1 MPRLSPD
8 ELGLLPDELAADGR
22 VPATVL
28 ADRTGIPVRRVRDA
42 LAAMQANGSL
52 VIRVDIARAFTPWPV
67 YTWYFLRVP
76 AAQAGDIGSRLAR
89 LEEVRMVA
97 SAVGDYNI
105 LMAAWLRSLGDIGR
119 MEAAIEA
126 KLPGAVI
133 ADRSVVLRT
142 VEHAGHLLDPHGN
155 ATAADRVAPAES

>member
-1 MPRLSPD
+1 
-8 ELGLLPDELAADGR
+8 
-22 VPATVL
+22 
-28 ADRTGIPVRRVRDA
+28 
-42 LAAMQANGSL
+42 
-52 VIRVDIARAFTPWPV
+52 
-67 YTWYFLRVP
+67 
-76 AAQAGDIGSRLAR
+76 
-89 LEEVRMVA
+89 MVA
-97 SAVGDYNI
+97 SGVGDYNI

-142 VEHAGHLLDPHGN
+142 VEHAGHLLDPPGN